1 MTNGFFTLKQKIFRT
16 IKDSNDETENVFYS
30 TLTYSDSTLI
40 CPRGRVFS
48 RNGVLKNHQFINND
62 PFFMEYDYEKNIILT
77 KLGSVYRY
85 LKKDD
90 YRSYQFT
97 DFTNKEIKDLVQDKK
112 YNYLALRTFLKKGE
126 LIFTSPNDITKTIKR
141 IPFPSIIN
149 KLYQENTDHL
159 LVGTINGLYRFNI
172 KTLNI
177 HFLGLKGI
185 QIRDIIKTKEGNI
198 WITTLGR
205 GIFLKQKNTFK
216 PIPPDF
222 NKNILT
228 AHTIIEDRNN
238 YLWIPTNNGLYRAE
252 KTQLLNTLQ
261 DNSKQINYYRF
272 TKKDGFFTNEF
283 NGGGHPSYNFLKN
296 GEIVLPS
303 MDGLVFFDPN
313 SIKNSYPQN
322 GFFVERALLD
332 DKEIRLQNNMELSQD
347 FNKLEIFVDVPY
359 FGNQDNL
366 FIQAKYENSSK
377 KNNWED
383 ISNIKKITL
392 AKLDPGNHS
401 ITIRVLKSAKGEY
414 YYKTLKLYVKPYF
427 YQTALFRIVVFFLLI
442 ALVYFIIKI
451 REKRFQRANRE
462 LEAIVEDKTKELLH
476 TVELLQNAKK
486 DLEKESIQQKRLI
499 GTITHD
505 ITSPIK
511 FISMGLGAILDHK
524 KFGEEMNEKIIK
536 SLHQSSSQL
545 YLFSKIL
552 KEYSEIYNEN
562 KAYETFKY
570 SVYDI
575 VEEKKNLFEE
585 IAKNNNTIIKNSV
598 SKALKIGI
606 NKKILTAILHNLI
619 DNAVKN
625 TPIGTIEILAYS
637 EEKNTFLE
645 VKDTGN
651 GISEEKIK
659 YYEWIQEYPE
669 KDKLSL
675 QKFGLGLH
683 LIIQLLQII
692 DGKLIIEKNTP
703 KGTVFKIKIIDK

>member
-1 MTNGFFTLKQKIFRT
+1 MK
-16 IKDSNDETENVFYS
+16 S
-30 TLTYSDSTLI
+30 
-40 CPRGRVFS
+40 
-48 RNGVLKNHQFINND
+48 
-62 PFFMEYDYEKNIILT
+62 
-77 KLGSVYRY
+77 
-85 LKKDD
+85 
-90 YRSYQFT
+90 
-97 DFTNKEIKDLVQDKK
+97 
-112 YNYLALRTFLKKGE
+112 
-126 LIFTSPNDITKTIKR
+126 
-141 IPFPSIIN
+141 
-149 KLYQENTDHL
+149 
-159 LVGTINGLYRFNI
+159 
-172 KTLNI
+172 
-177 HFLGLKGI
+177 
-185 QIRDIIKTKEGNI
+185 QI
-198 WITTLGR
+198 
-205 GIFLKQKNTFK
+205 
-216 PIPPDF
+216 
-222 NKNILT
+222 
-228 AHTIIEDRNN
+228 
-238 YLWIPTNNGLYRAE
+238 
-252 KTQLLNTLQ
+252 
-261 DNSKQINYYRF
+261 
-272 TKKDGFFTNEF
+272 
-283 NGGGHPSYNFLKN
+283 
-296 GEIVLPS
+296 
-303 MDGLVFFDPN
+303 
-313 SIKNSYPQN
+313 
-322 GFFVERALLD
+322 
-332 DKEIRLQNNMELSQD
+332 
-347 FNKLEIFVDVPY
+347 
-359 FGNQDNL
+359 
-366 FIQAKYENSSK
+366 
-377 KNNWED
+377 
-383 ISNIKKITL
+383 
-392 AKLDPGNHS
+392 
-401 ITIRVLKSAKGEY
+401 
-414 YYKTLKLYVKPYF
+414 
-427 YQTALFRIVVFFLLI
+427 
-442 ALVYFIIKI
+442 IIKI
-451 REKRFQRANRE
+451 REKRLQKVNRE

-486 DLEKESIQQKRLI
+486 ELVKESIQQKRLI

-545 YLFSKIL
+545 YLFSKII

-562 KAYETFKY
+562 KAYETFEY

-625 TPIGTIEILAYS
+625 TPNGTIEILAYS